1 MTTERVPVRIG
12 EVKVAREH
20 GVLFTIGLGSCV
32 AIALYDRESRVG
44 GLAHAMLPKPLRA
57 RRPAPPGRFATT
69 AVPELL
75 ERMVEHG
82 AEPARITA
90 RIAGGASMFAALLPE
105 YGLRLGQ
112 RNIDAVR
119 EALECAGVPLE
130 GEEVGGEHGRSVF
143 LDMSTG
149 QLLVTSALEPEVT
162 L

>member
-1 MTTERVPVRIG
+1 MSCERVPVRIG
-12 EVKVAREH
+12 EVKVARNE

-32 AIALYDRESRVG
+32 AIALYDPDVRVG
-44 GLAHAMLPKPLRA
+44 GLAHAMLPRPLRT

-69 AVPELL
+69 AVPELI
-75 ERMVEHG
+75 EQMIAQG
-82 AEPARITA
+82 AEASRITA
-90 RIAGGASMFAALLPE
+90 RIAGGASMFATLLPE

-119 EALECAGVPLE
+119 EALEDAGVPLE

-143 LDMSTG
+143 LDMGTG
-149 QLLVTSALEPEVT
+149 RLLVTSALEPEVT